1 MASRLAS
8 TDSDAWL
15 HTSDVQLMPLPKY
28 DPNDD
33 ASETTDQL
41 ALPNEDDADIAPT
54 SSLSSLP
61 TGAAT
66 KGAKAPGAAH
76 AAKAVAADFYA
87 HKKHQNPDVAGLKA
101 LRNKVLKED
110 TPSKESE
117 GEREK
122 KIFAKAEQEE
132 AALKKSLHE
141 EAAAKKHKHAAAAAA
156 TATQQPAA
164 VKAQPA
170 KAHSEDAAQA
180 PKARTEDATRSRYE
194 KGAVSVEKKKLM
206 SLEERENLEQAMIDT
221 ETRKK
226 KASLAHIAAVK
237 DQLEKLERQKVGA
250 QQAAQRAHKHAEL
263 EAKQRA
269 KKEQSL
275 KSEMASIRA
284 AERARLAAL
293 SAKIKSL
300 GGKGGATGQAAAAKL
315 ERAHKPQEKAAVRV
329 QLSVPRQQELVA
341 KKETASTLARA
352 GPIRAAMSKLVRD
365 EKTTDGILARSDLS
379 NGVDAAAS
387 AAAAKALAVKSAAA
401 LSSPSAKA
409 SAVQGKVRSA
419 KKALVVEPKQ
429 PVFAD
434 PAREEQ
440 LVRCVMCVC
449 VCVCVCVCRVPCAD
463 EVCTGG
469 GVWVWVCGLV
479 CGVMNEEG
487 GKYVLLD
494 LRALCVHLCPVC
506 AYFKQCI

>member
-141 EAAAKKHKHAAAAAA
+141 EAAAKKHKHAAA
-156 TATQQPAA
+156 ATQQPAA

-329 QLSVPRQQELVA
+329 QLSAPRQQQLVA

-440 LVRCVMCVC
+440 LVRNIV
-449 VCVCVCVCRVPCAD
+449 
-463 EVCTGG
+463 EVNQ
-469 GVWVWVCGLV
+469 VRS
-479 CGVMNEEG
+479 E
-487 GKYVLLD
+487 
-494 LRALCVHLCPVC
+494 
-506 AYFKQCI
+506 